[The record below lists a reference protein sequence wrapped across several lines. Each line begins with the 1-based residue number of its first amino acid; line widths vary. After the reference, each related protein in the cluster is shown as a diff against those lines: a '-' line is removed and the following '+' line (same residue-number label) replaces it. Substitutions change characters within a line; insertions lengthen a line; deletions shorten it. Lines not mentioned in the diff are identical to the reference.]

1 MRSRQDRAGRT
12 SVSPE
17 QRANLHRSTERSSG
31 EMNAATL
38 IQLSL
43 LLAQTVLDELKSGKA
58 TDTASQV
65 IADLESAVA
74 ALQKVQ
80 GTDVTFQ
87 QLESLRTTP
96 KW

>member
-1 MRSRQDRAGRT
+1 
-12 SVSPE
+12 
-17 QRANLHRSTERSSG
+17 
-31 EMNAATL
+31 MNAATL

-43 LLAQTVLDELKSGKA
+43 LLAQTVLSEIKSGKA
-58 TDTASQV
+58 TT
-65 IADLESAVA
+65 IAQQAITDLESAVE
-74 ALQKVQ
+74 ALQRVQ